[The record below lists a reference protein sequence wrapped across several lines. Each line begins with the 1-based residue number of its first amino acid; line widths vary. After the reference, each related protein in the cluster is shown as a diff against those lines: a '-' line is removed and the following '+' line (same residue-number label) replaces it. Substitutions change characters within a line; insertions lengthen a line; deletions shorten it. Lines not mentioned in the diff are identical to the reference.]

1 MGKKRIN
8 WKIPVIAAL
17 ALLLTL
23 EIVDTCRMAYGGDGR
38 ALPVL
43 MYHHLDDTSK
53 DGTVVTPGRIREQ
66 MTALREAGYEAVT
79 VPQVIAFVRE
89 GTPLPDKP
97 VLITMDDGY
106 TSNLDIAA
114 PILEDLGLCA
124 AVFVIG
130 INEGEAVSAHTGE
143 ALTPPRFSFEEAA
156 PWVEKGVL
164 DLQSHTYDM
173 HQRPQTG
180 GVSGRE
186 GVLKKEGESAEDY
199 RDALLEDFA
208 QYCRRREG
216 RVSTPLTALSYP
228 FGLCSGETDRVL
240 EEAGAVL
247 TVTVREHCNTVFA
260 GRPGTLRRLG
270 RFNVDEDITGE
281 ALVRKLERWGPSVML
296 QDRLDKALEYLED
309 HPDITVVVSG
319 GQGPE
324 EPTSEAQGMADY
336 LAARGVA
343 RESIILEPQS
353 HNTWQNLTYSAKC
366 LEEAGIDIRDGVIIV
381 SNGFHLSRAKML
393 AGRIGYE
400 NVSVLAAPSSHTP
413 TRLKMY
419 VREPLA
425 LVKSFV
431 FDR

>member
-1 MGKKRIN
+1 M
-8 WKIPVIAAL
+8 
-17 ALLLTL
+17 
-23 EIVDTCRMAYGGDGR
+23 
-38 ALPVL
+38 
-43 MYHHLDDTSK
+43 
-53 DGTVVTPGRIREQ
+53 
-66 MTALREAGYEAVT
+66 
-79 VPQVIAFVRE
+79 
-89 GTPLPDKP
+89 
-97 VLITMDDGY
+97 
-106 TSNLDIAA
+106 
-114 PILEDLGLCA
+114 GLCA

-186 GVLKKEGESAEDY
+186 GALKKEGESAEDY

-281 ALVRKLERWGPSVML
+281 ALVRKLERWG
-296 QDRLDKALEYLED
+296 
-309 HPDITVVVSG
+309 
-319 GQGPE
+319 
-324 EPTSEAQGMADY
+324 
-336 LAARGVA
+336 RG
-343 RESIILEPQS
+343 
-353 HNTWQNLTYSAKC
+353 
-366 LEEAGIDIRDGVIIV
+366 
-381 SNGFHLSRAKML
+381 F
-393 AGRIGYE
+393 
-400 NVSVLAAPSSHTP
+400 
-413 TRLKMY
+413 
-419 VREPLA
+419 
-425 LVKSFV
+425 FV
-431 FDR
+431 